1 MHSAQE
7 LTSQIDALTS
17 LPTVYERIREQLQ
30 SPQGS
35 VFEVARLVAAD
46 PALTARLLRLVN
58 SAMYGHRGE
67 IDNVVRAVQI
77 LGLQQVHDLVL
88 AMSLHAMFAGI
99 KPAQLDMNEFWRNSV
114 LCALAARAIA
124 QLTRH
129 PGQERVFVI
138 GLLAD
143 IGHLVLF
150 QTTPVLAD
158 EARQIASQTNE
169 ALHLVERRIIG
180 CDFAEVGATLMDQW
194 RVPSSFATAIGT
206 RPCPGSGASTPATP
220 PSSTSRVTSSK
231 PTPAAKQASRPP
243 RASKLR
249 CGVCS
254 ISTPIASPPSAKKPS
269 STSPP
274 TCPCSFRRRG
284 PEKRPESSKNLL
296 FSAPS
301 ERN

>member
-206 RPCPGSGASTPATP
+206 QTLPRLGGEHAGDAAILNLARHIVEADARGE
-220 PSSTSRVTSSK
+220 TSKQTAARVETSVWGLLDID
-231 PTPAAKQASRPP
+231 PDHFAAIREEAELNLAAYLSLFFPP
-243 RASKLR
+243 R
-249 CGVCS
+249 
-254 ISTPIASPPSAKKPS
+254 TP
-269 STSPP
+269 
-274 TCPCSFRRRG
+274 
-284 PEKRPESSKNLL
+284 
-296 FSAPS
+296 
-301 ERN
+301 

>member
-17 LPTVYERIREQLQ
+17 LPMVYQRVREQLQ

-99 KPAQLDMNEFWRNSV
+99 KPTHLDMNEFWRNSV

-206 RPCPGSGASTPATP
+206 QTLPRLGGEHAGDAAILNLARHIVEADARGE
-220 PSSTSRVTSSK
+220 TSKQTAARVETSVWGLLDID
-231 PTPAAKQASRPP
+231 PDRFAAIREEAELNLAAYLSLFFPP
-243 RASKLR
+243 R
-249 CGVCS
+249 
-254 ISTPIASPPSAKKPS
+254 TP
-269 STSPP
+269 
-274 TCPCSFRRRG
+274 
-284 PEKRPESSKNLL
+284 
-296 FSAPS
+296 
-301 ERN
+301 

>member
-17 LPTVYERIREQLQ
+17 LPMVYQRVREQLQ

-150 QTTPVLAD
+150 QTTPVLTD
-158 EARQIASQTNE
+158 EARQIASQTDE

-180 CDFAEVGATLMDQW
+180 CDFAEIGATLMDQW
-194 RVPSSFATAIGT
+194 RVPSSFATAT
-206 RPCPGSGASTPATP
+206 DCAANASLA
-220 PSSTSRVTSSK
+220 
-231 PTPAAKQASRPP
+231 
-243 RASKLR
+243 
-249 CGVCS
+249 
-254 ISTPIASPPSAKKPS
+254 
-269 STSPP
+269 STSPISAMESP
-274 TCPCSFRRRG
+274 ALP
-284 PEKRPESSKNLL
+284 RPSATGSRSASEQQRACRQSAMSSSKAVSQGVLAL
-296 FSAPS
+296 FSA
-301 ERN
+301 RQAQAR

>member
-99 KPAQLDMNEFWRNSV
+99 KPTHLDMNEFWRNSV

-124 QLTRH
+124 QLTHH

-150 QTTPVLAD
+150 QTTPVLTD
-158 EARQIASQTNE
+158 EARQIASQTDE

-206 RPCPGSGASTPATP
+206 QTLPRLGGEHAGDAAILNLARHIVEADARGETSKQTAARVETSVWGLLDIDPDRFAAIREEAELNLAAYLSLFFPSQRP
-220 PSSTSRVTSSK
+220 
-231 PTPAAKQASRPP
+231 
-243 RASKLR
+243 
-249 CGVCS
+249 
-254 ISTPIASPPSAKKPS
+254 
-269 STSPP
+269 
-274 TCPCSFRRRG
+274 
-284 PEKRPESSKNLL
+284 
-296 FSAPS
+296 
-301 ERN
+301 

>member
-17 LPTVYERIREQLQ
+17 LPMVYERVREQLQ

-99 KPAQLDMNEFWRNSV
+99 KPTHLDMNEFWRNSV

-206 RPCPGSGASTPATP
+206 QTLPRLGGEHAGDAAILNLARYIVEADARGETSKQTAARVETSVWGLLDIDPDRFAAIREEAELNLAAYLSLFFPSQRP
-220 PSSTSRVTSSK
+220 
-231 PTPAAKQASRPP
+231 
-243 RASKLR
+243 
-249 CGVCS
+249 
-254 ISTPIASPPSAKKPS
+254 
-269 STSPP
+269 
-274 TCPCSFRRRG
+274 
-284 PEKRPESSKNLL
+284 
-296 FSAPS
+296 
-301 ERN
+301 

>member
-17 LPTVYERIREQLQ
+17 LPTVYERVREQLQ

-99 KPAQLDMNEFWRNSV
+99 KPTHLDMNEFWRNSV

-206 RPCPGSGASTPATP
+206 QTLPRLGGEHAGDAAILNLARHIVEADARGETSKQTAARVETSVWGLLDIDPDRFAAIREEAELNLAAYLSLFFPSQRP
-220 PSSTSRVTSSK
+220 
-231 PTPAAKQASRPP
+231 
-243 RASKLR
+243 
-249 CGVCS
+249 
-254 ISTPIASPPSAKKPS
+254 
-269 STSPP
+269 
-274 TCPCSFRRRG
+274 
-284 PEKRPESSKNLL
+284 
-296 FSAPS
+296 
-301 ERN
+301 

>member
-99 KPAQLDMNEFWRNSV
+99 KPTHLDMNEFWRNSV

-124 QLTRH
+124 QLTHH

-206 RPCPGSGASTPATP
+206 QTLPRLGGEHAGDAAILNLARHIVEADARGE
-220 PSSTSRVTSSK
+220 TSKQTAARVETSVWGLLDID
-231 PTPAAKQASRPP
+231 PDRFAAIREEAELNLAAYLSLFFPP
-243 RASKLR
+243 R
-249 CGVCS
+249 
-254 ISTPIASPPSAKKPS
+254 
-269 STSPP
+269 
-274 TCPCSFRRRG
+274 
-284 PEKRPESSKNLL
+284 RP
-296 FSAPS
+296 
-301 ERN
+301 

>member
-206 RPCPGSGASTPATP
+206 QTLPRLGGEHAGDAAILNLARHIVEADARGETSKQTAARVEASVWGLLDIDPDRFAAIREEAELNLAAYLSLFFPSQRP
-220 PSSTSRVTSSK
+220 
-231 PTPAAKQASRPP
+231 
-243 RASKLR
+243 
-249 CGVCS
+249 
-254 ISTPIASPPSAKKPS
+254 
-269 STSPP
+269 
-274 TCPCSFRRRG
+274 
-284 PEKRPESSKNLL
+284 
-296 FSAPS
+296 
-301 ERN
+301 

>member
-17 LPTVYERIREQLQ
+17 LPTVYERVREQLQ

-99 KPAQLDMNEFWRNSV
+99 KPAHLDMNEFWRNSV

-206 RPCPGSGASTPATP
+206 QTLPRLGGEHAGDAAILNLARHIVEADARGETSKQTAARVETSVWGLLDIDPDRFAAIREEAELNLAAYLSLFFPSQRP
-220 PSSTSRVTSSK
+220 
-231 PTPAAKQASRPP
+231 
-243 RASKLR
+243 
-249 CGVCS
+249 
-254 ISTPIASPPSAKKPS
+254 
-269 STSPP
+269 
-274 TCPCSFRRRG
+274 
-284 PEKRPESSKNLL
+284 
-296 FSAPS
+296 
-301 ERN
+301 

>member
-17 LPTVYERIREQLQ
+17 LPTVYERVREQLQ

-99 KPAQLDMNEFWRNSV
+99 KPAHLDMNEFWRNSV

-180 CDFAEVGATLMDQW
+180 
-194 RVPSSFATAIGT
+194 
-206 RPCPGSGASTPATP
+206 
-220 PSSTSRVTSSK
+220 
-231 PTPAAKQASRPP
+231 
-243 RASKLR
+243 
-249 CGVCS
+249 
-254 ISTPIASPPSAKKPS
+254 
-269 STSPP
+269 
-274 TCPCSFRRRG
+274 
-284 PEKRPESSKNLL
+284 
-296 FSAPS
+296 
-301 ERN
+301 

>member
-99 KPAQLDMNEFWRNSV
+99 KPTHLDMNEFWRNSV

-150 QTTPVLAD
+150 QTTPVLTD
-158 EARQIASQTNE
+158 EARQIASQTDE

-206 RPCPGSGASTPATP
+206 QTLPRLGGEHAGD
-220 PSSTSRVTSSK
+220 
-231 PTPAAKQASRPP
+231 AAVLNLARHIVD
-243 RASKLR
+243 ADTL
-249 CGVCS
+249 G
-254 ISTPIASPPSAKKPS
+254 
-269 STSPP
+269 
-274 TCPCSFRRRG
+274 
-284 PEKRPESSKNLL
+284 ESSKQIADRIDSSVWDLLEINPDEIVAIREDAELNLAAYLSL
-296 FSAPS
+296 FFPS
-301 ERN
+301 RSR

>member
-17 LPTVYERIREQLQ
+17 LPMVYERVREQLQ

-99 KPAQLDMNEFWRNSV
+99 KPTHLDMNEFWRNSV

-206 RPCPGSGASTPATP
+206 QTLPRLGGEHAGDAAILNLARHIVEADARGE
-220 PSSTSRVTSSK
+220 TSKQTAARVETSVWGLLDID
-231 PTPAAKQASRPP
+231 PDRFAAIREEAELNLAAYLSLFFPP
-243 RASKLR
+243 R
-249 CGVCS
+249 
-254 ISTPIASPPSAKKPS
+254 
-269 STSPP
+269 
-274 TCPCSFRRRG
+274 
-284 PEKRPESSKNLL
+284 RP
-296 FSAPS
+296 
-301 ERN
+301 

>member
-7 LTSQIDALTS
+7 LTSQIDALIS
-17 LPTVYERIREQLQ
+17 LPMVYQRVREQLQ

-35 VFEVARLVAAD
+35 VFEVARLVSAD

-67 IDNVVRAVQI
+67 IDSVVRAVQI

-88 AMSLHAMFAGI
+88 VMSLHAMFAGVR
-99 KPAQLDMNEFWRNSV
+99 PAHLDMNQFWRNSV

-124 QLTRH
+124 QITHH

-158 EARQIASQTNE
+158 EARQIATQTDE

-206 RPCPGSGASTPATP
+206 QTLPRLGGEHAGD
-220 PSSTSRVTSSK
+220 
-231 PTPAAKQASRPP
+231 AAILNLARHIVE
-243 RASKLR
+243 AD
-249 CGVCS
+249 
-254 ISTPIASPPSAKKPS
+254 A
-269 STSPP
+269 
-274 TCPCSFRRRG
+274 RG
-284 PEKRPESSKNLL
+284 ESSKQTAARVEASVWGLLDIDPDHFAAIREEAELNLAAYLSL
-296 FSAPS
+296 FFPP
-301 ERN
+301 RTP

>member
-17 LPTVYERIREQLQ
+17 LPTVYERVREQLQ

-99 KPAQLDMNEFWRNSV
+99 KPTHLDMNEFWRNSV

-124 QLTRH
+124 QLTHH

-206 RPCPGSGASTPATP
+206 QTLPRLGGEHAGDAAILNLARHIVEADARGETSKQTAARVETSVWGLLDIDPDRFAAIREEAELNLAAYLSLFFPSQRP
-220 PSSTSRVTSSK
+220 
-231 PTPAAKQASRPP
+231 
-243 RASKLR
+243 
-249 CGVCS
+249 
-254 ISTPIASPPSAKKPS
+254 
-269 STSPP
+269 
-274 TCPCSFRRRG
+274 
-284 PEKRPESSKNLL
+284 
-296 FSAPS
+296 
-301 ERN
+301 

>member
-7 LTSQIDALTS
+7 LTSQIDGLTS
-17 LPTVYERIREQLQ
+17 LPMVYERVREQLQ
-30 SPQGS
+30 SPHGS
-35 VFEVARLVAAD
+35 VFEVARLVSAD

-206 RPCPGSGASTPATP
+206 QTLPRLGGEHAGDAAILNLARHIVEADARGETSKQTAARVETSVWGLLDIDPDRFAAIREEAELNLAAYLSLFFPSQRP
-220 PSSTSRVTSSK
+220 
-231 PTPAAKQASRPP
+231 
-243 RASKLR
+243 
-249 CGVCS
+249 
-254 ISTPIASPPSAKKPS
+254 
-269 STSPP
+269 
-274 TCPCSFRRRG
+274 
-284 PEKRPESSKNLL
+284 
-296 FSAPS
+296 
-301 ERN
+301 

>member
-35 VFEVARLVAAD
+35 VFKVARLIAAD

-99 KPAQLDMNEFWRNSV
+99 KPTHLDMNEFWRNSV

-124 QLTRH
+124 QLTHH

-206 RPCPGSGASTPATP
+206 QTLPRLGGEHAGDAAILNLARHIVEADARGE
-220 PSSTSRVTSSK
+220 TSKQTAARVETSVWGLLDID
-231 PTPAAKQASRPP
+231 PDRFAAIREEAELNLAAYLSLFFPP
-243 RASKLR
+243 R
-249 CGVCS
+249 
-254 ISTPIASPPSAKKPS
+254 
-269 STSPP
+269 
-274 TCPCSFRRRG
+274 
-284 PEKRPESSKNLL
+284 RP
-296 FSAPS
+296 
-301 ERN
+301 